1 MSKKPPL
8 QNQGF
13 KWWEHVIEIWAVAT
27 NIYIEGTFP
36 NGVQYDMSSAI
47 QLMHNMM
54 VAHAKAVIAYK
65 EAGYEGKIGIV
76 HSLES
81 KYPYD
86 ETKDEDVKAAKN
98 EDVLN
103 NQFLLDATF
112 LGEYRDETMEIINHL
127 VELNNGSFHA
137 SKDDMEI
144 LKEAASYNDYLGIN
158 YYQSRFIRYYDGEND
173 IFHNGTGEKGTSRF
187 CLKGVGERMDKEGI
201 PKTDWYREVSK
212 TKEL

>member
-1 MSKKPPL
+1 M
-8 QNQGF
+8 
-13 KWWEHVIEIWAVAT
+13 
-27 NIYIEGTFP
+27 
-36 NGVQYDMSSAI
+36 
-47 QLMHNMM
+47 
-54 VAHAKAVIAYK
+54 
-65 EAGYEGKIGIV
+65 
-76 HSLES
+76 
-81 KYPYD
+81 
-86 ETKDEDVKAAKN
+86 
-98 EDVLN
+98 
-103 NQFLLDATF
+103 LDATF
-112 LGEYRDETMEIINHL
+112 LGEYRDETMEIINRL

>member
-1 MSKKPPL
+1 MNPKTINAFVEYAKFCFEEYK
-8 QNQGF
+8 NDVTYWF
-13 KWWEHVIEIWAVAT
+13 TFNEIWAVAT

-36 NGVQYDMSSAI
+36 NGVQYDMASAI

-103 NQFLLDATF
+103 NRFLLDATF
-112 LGEYRDETMEIINHL
+112 LGEYRDETMEIINRL

-144 LKEAASYNDYLGIN
+144 LKEAAY
-158 YYQSRFIRYYDGEND
+158 
-173 IFHNGTGEKGTSRF
+173 
-187 CLKGVGERMDKEGI
+187 
-201 PKTDWYREVSK
+201 WYREVSK

>member
-13 KWWEHVIEIWAVAT
+13 KWWEHVTEIWAVAT

-36 NGVQYDMSSAI
+36 NGVQYDMASAI
-47 QLMHNMM
+47 QLMHN
-54 VAHAKAVIAYK
+54 I
-65 EAGYEGKIGIV
+65 
-76 HSLES
+76 
-81 KYPYD
+81 
-86 ETKDEDVKAAKN
+86 KAAKN

-112 LGEYRDETMEIINHL
+112 LGEYRDETMEIINRL